1 MCLERD
7 GEYEK
12 GDRVLLCVGSYMCG
26 DLGVGVEGEKGVM
39 EETYICER
47 QLGVCEVTRECG
59 GKDGCMSLCVFICTE
74 KEIGACVCMKQ
85 GERCRVCIQTVA

>member
-1 MCLERD
+1 VCLERD

-59 GKDGCMSLCVFICTE
+59 GKDGCMSLCVFIALVDRLECLWRRVM
-74 KEIGACVCMKQ
+74 CVN
-85 GERCRVCIQTVA
+85 VCA